1 MIKEEN
7 TSQSPQYDQ
16 GTLLLWQ
23 KHYEHYLHSD
33 RAAVDIGIFVL
44 KVVMVVNAGALIALL
59 ATFGQFKDV
68 QEVAGSIAASAY
80 PFFFGL
86 VAAILGAM
94 LSYIYQSLN
103 TAKLLNE
110 FSRALPQTRRTAA
123 LRVGKT
129 TCQSNSMYCDSL
141 SFGFLCIIWLRHLVT
156 HINHRRYVLASM
168 DCKEAMPFF
177 FNVEM
182 SLDTKPLQKFH

>member
-7 TSQSPQYDQ
+7 TGQSPQYDQ

-110 FSRALPQTRRTAA
+110 FHGHFPKLGEPPPYVWARPLAK
-123 LRVGKT
+123 VI
-129 TCQSNSMYCDSL
+129 
-141 SFGFLCIIWLRHLVT
+141 LCIVILL
-156 HINHRRYVLASM
+156 VLAS
-168 DCKEAMPFF
+168 CAFF
-177 FNVEM
+177 GYGTWLLISIIADM
-182 SLDTKPLQKFH
+182 Y